1 MFLCEFCKIFKNI
14 FSFDKTPP
22 DDCFLCLTFIEHLCE
37 IAYFMYKLQNFNH
50 QIQQKAILQVLFKH
64 FIQEREGAIR
74 RHSFN

>member
-37 IAYFMYKLQNFNH
+37 IAYCMYKLQNFNH
-50 QIQQKAILQVLFKH
+50 QIQ
-64 FIQEREGAIR
+64 
-74 RHSFN
+74 